1 MNTEIEPRFLS
12 IENVLQAHDFSIER
26 TGGSPGVRD
35 LGLLQSALMMPQQ
48 QFSGYF
54 LHEGFAGKAAAYLY
68 HIAANHPFIDGNKR
82 TATLAALAFLD
93 INGVESLP
101 DPESSWSGDVGDCR
115 RLHDQSGTCRVV
127 RRANRRAIAACRQTR
142 SRVGSVSPAA

>member
-1 MNTEIEPRFLS
+1 MNTEVEPRFLS

-48 QFSGYF
+48 QFGGHF

-93 INGVESLP
+93 INGIEPLP
-101 DPESSWSGDVGDCR
+101 APEE
-115 RLHDQSGTCRVV
+115 LERVTW
-127 RRANRRAIAACRQTR
+127 AIAD
-142 SRVGSVSPAA
+142 GSMSKAELAAWFALQLGEPVPTSDEE